1 MVLTKKIKRSEVTHG
16 DDIFVDW
23 TDQQIHVA
31 QAGLDVH
38 FQESGWNRSKLSP
51 AELLTA
57 T

>member
-31 QAGLDVH
+31 QAGLDIHV
-38 FQESGWNRSKLSP
+38 RSRDGTDQS
-51 AELLTA
+51 
-57 T
+57 

>member
-31 QAGLDVH
+31 QAGLDIPV
-38 FQESGWNRSKLSP
+38 QES
-51 AELLTA
+51 
-57 T
+57 